1 MKKKTLPGGHMR
13 STSFPLQWI
22 GFSARLMLSAFVLTT
37 VLPVSHI
44 TIANVSKIINAT
56 TDVSS
61 SVLQE
66 DTTLSMRLA
75 FIFAFYSFAWCF
87 LWGFFSS
94 TFPGGS
100 RLRRSAKTSHSPATV
115 SSSFW
120 GIPRNSH
127 PICSNPSTGPTRGSL
142 SNGTCLIISPVGQP
156 WVYSKVSIPI
166 GHVWKSP
173 QCVLGLP

>member
-13 STSFPLQWI
+13 PSLSTSFPLQWI

-44 TIANVSKIINAT
+44 TIAKVSKIINAT

-87 LWGFFSS
+87 YGGFFLPL
-94 TFPGGS
+94 F
-100 RLRRSAKTSHSPATV
+100 LVAAD
-115 SSSFW
+115 W
-120 GIPRNSH
+120 E
-127 PICSNPSTGPTRGSL
+127 
-142 SNGTCLIISPVGQP
+142 GQP
-156 WVYSKVSIPI
+156 RLLTHQLQFLAPSGESPEIPI
-166 GHVWKSP
+166 RSVP
-173 QCVLGLP
+173 IRVLGLPGGLCPMGHAW